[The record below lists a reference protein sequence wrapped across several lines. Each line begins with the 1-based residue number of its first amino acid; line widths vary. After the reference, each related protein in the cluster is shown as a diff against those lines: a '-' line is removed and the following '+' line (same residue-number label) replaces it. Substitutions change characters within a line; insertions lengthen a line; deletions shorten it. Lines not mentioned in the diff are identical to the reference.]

1 MATSDSSAPA
11 NPSTRED
18 RALEL
23 YRTRRNDIERI
34 APDIYLEPSCSG
46 EGAYRVRYGTRESC
60 ECPDFA
66 FGHGRACKHLLVI
79 GIMHAAR
86 RGGVREI
93 RKISVASGDPFRA
106 AGSRRL
112 GALEER
118 YHHDLLDEEE
128 RLELRDQV
136 LRLRQRLGR

>member
-23 YRTRRNDIERI
+23 YRTRRNDIEPI
-34 APDIYLEPSCSG
+34 APDIYLVPSCSG

-86 RGGVREI
+86 RGGCVRFVRSPSPAATRSGPQVVVGSALLRSVTI
-93 RKISVASGDPFRA
+93 MIS
-106 AGSRRL
+106 
-112 GALEER
+112 
-118 YHHDLLDEEE
+118 
-128 RLELRDQV
+128 
-136 LRLRQRLGR
+136 